1 MTDKRGAYWPWLLTL
16 ALLFTVSANVV
27 MLFAANSDRNGSVVE
42 PDYYRKAVAW
52 DSTMARRA
60 ASDRLGWRAVATV
73 ERSVAGAA
81 SEGEVVVRITDAAGA
96 AVQGAKV
103 TATLIHNLD
112 AGRPTLLRFR
122 ESPGRGYAARTR
134 IAHPGRWEVRIEA
147 ERDGAQFLATEIV
160 DAREGPALGP
170 RVESRTP

>member
-60 ASDRLGWRAVATV
+60 ASDRLGWHATATV
-73 ERSVAGAA
+73 ERSVAGVA
-81 SEGEVVVRITDAAGA
+81 SAGEVVVRIADAAGA
-96 AVQGAKV
+96 AVQGATV

-112 AGRPTLLRFR
+112 AGHPTVLSLR
-122 ESPGRGYAARTR
+122 EAPGGGYAARAP

-147 ERDGAQFLATEIV
+147 ERAGARFLATEIV
-160 DAREGPALGP
+160 DAREGPREGP
-170 RVESRTP
+170 REAPRRP

>member
-60 ASDRLGWRAVATV
+60 ASDLLGWRAAATV

-81 SEGEVVVRITDAAGA
+81 SEGEVLVRITDAAGE
-96 AVQGAKV
+96 VVRGAKV
-103 TATLIHNLD
+103 SATLIHNLD
-112 AGRPTLLRFR
+112 AGRPTLLTLR
-122 ESPGRGYAARTR
+122 ESPGGGYAARTA

-147 ERDGAQFLATEIV
+147 ERDGARFLATEIV
-160 DAREGPALGP
+160 DAREGPAPGP